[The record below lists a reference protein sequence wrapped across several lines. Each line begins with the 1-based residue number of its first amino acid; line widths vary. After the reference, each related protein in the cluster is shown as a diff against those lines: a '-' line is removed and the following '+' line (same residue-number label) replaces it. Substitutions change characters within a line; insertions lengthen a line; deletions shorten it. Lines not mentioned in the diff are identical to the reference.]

1 MILKVC
7 KWLLCL
13 AAVWA
18 TGMTLLGVV
27 VSIAVQMADPAAMIM
42 WMVASALLWAAWSRV
57 PSPRSADGRHVDRS

>member
-18 TGMTLLGVV
+18 TGMTLMGVV
-27 VSIAVQMADPAAMIM
+27 VSIMTQTVDPVAMIM
-42 WMVASALLWAAWSRV
+42 WTVESALLWAAWSKV
-57 PSPRSADGRHVDRS
+57 PRPPSEDGKHVDRS

>member
-18 TGMTLLGVV
+18 TGMTLVGVV
-27 VSIAVQMADPAAMIM
+27 VSVIVQMVDPAAMIM
-42 WMVASALLWAAWSRV
+42 WMVASALLWAAWSKV
-57 PSPRSADGRHVDRS
+57 PSPRSEEGRHVDRS

>member
-27 VSIAVQMADPAAMIM
+27 VSIMVQMVDPAAMIM
-42 WMVASALLWAAWSRV
+42 WMVASALLWTAWSKV
-57 PSPRSADGRHVDRS
+57 PRPRSEDGKHADRS

>member
-18 TGMTLLGVV
+18 TGMTLAGVV
-27 VSIAVQMADPAAMIM
+27 VSITVQRVDPAAMIM
-42 WMVASALLWAAWSRV
+42 WMVASALLWAAWSKV
-57 PSPRSADGRHVDRS
+57 PRPRSEDGKHVDRS

>member
-18 TGMTLLGVV
+18 TGMTLMGVV
-27 VSIAVQMADPAAMIM
+27 VSIMVQMVDPAAMIM
-42 WMVASALLWAAWSRV
+42 WMVASALLWGAWSKV
-57 PSPRSADGRHVDRS
+57 PRPRSEEGRHVDRS

>member
-18 TGMTLLGVV
+18 TGMTILGVV
-27 VSIAVQMADPAAMIM
+27 VSIMVQMVDPAAMIM
-42 WMVASALLWAAWSRV
+42 WMVASALLWVAWSRV
-57 PSPRSADGRHVDRS
+57 PRPRSEDGRHVDRS

>member
-27 VSIAVQMADPAAMIM
+27 VSITVQMVDPAAMIM

-57 PSPRSADGRHVDRS
+57 PRPRSEDGRHVDRS

>member
-18 TGMTLLGVV
+18 TGMTLMGVV
-27 VSIAVQMADPAAMIM
+27 VSIMVRRVDPAEMIM
-42 WMVASALLWAAWSRV
+42 WLVASALLWASWSEV
-57 PSPRSADGRHVDRS
+57 PRPRSEDGKHVDRS

>member
-18 TGMTLLGVV
+18 TGMTLMGVV
-27 VSIAVQMADPAAMIM
+27 VSFMVQMVDPAAMIM
-42 WMVASALLWAAWSRV
+42 WMVASALLWAAWSKV
-57 PSPRSADGRHVDRS
+57 PRPRSEDGRHVDRS

>member
-18 TGMTLLGVV
+18 TGMTLMGVV
-27 VSIAVQMADPAAMIM
+27 VSIMVQMVNPAAMIM
-42 WMVASALLWAAWSRV
+42 WMVASALLWVAWSKV
-57 PSPRSADGRHVDRS
+57 PRPRSEDGKHVDRS

>member
-18 TGMTLLGVV
+18 TGMTLMGVV
-27 VSIAVQMADPAAMIM
+27 VSIMVQMVDPAAMIM
-42 WMVASALLWAAWSRV
+42 WMVASALLWAAWSNV
-57 PSPRSADGRHVDRS
+57 PRPRSEDGRHVDRS